1 MTSNLTMSIFYATLL
16 LEFMPLKQRK
26 DRKIW
31 KNRLEGLFAKEIEC
45 SCGRTHFCDIEEILI
60 EENAICRLP
69 GILSRH
75 SYKKLCVVCDEH
87 TEKAAGFRVYE
98 ELTKAG
104 YNFSKVLYHEP
115 ELVPDEQALIYLLHR
130 YLRTVI

>member
-1 MTSNLTMSIFYATLL
+1 MEKT
-16 LEFMPLKQRK
+16 
-26 DRKIW
+26 DW
-31 KNRLEGLFAKEIEC
+31 KAYLQKEIEC

-98 ELTKAG
+98 NLQKKQDTTLARFFIMSR
-104 YNFSKVLYHEP
+104 NWCRMNRP
-115 ELVPDEQALIYLLHR
+115 
-130 YLRTVI
+130 